1 MPHKSKISEATVRAI
16 LLTHASHQKTA
27 AIHGV
32 SWQAVQ
38 QIRLG
43 KIHKKTAPE
52 VPRWANSPKHSCAH
66 CRHWLKGA
74 CSLGFPEPTE
84 NLLFASECNLY
95 SK

>member
-1 MPHKSKISEATVRAI
+1 MAPKSKISEATVRAI
-16 LLTHASHQKTA
+16 LLTKGTHQATA

-43 KIHKKTAPE
+43 KIHKTTAPE
-52 VPRWANSPKHSCAH
+52 VPRWVNPGKHSCEL
-66 CRHWLKGA
+66 CRHWLKGG
-74 CSLGFPEPTE
+74 CTLGFPEPTE
-84 NLLFASECNLY
+84 NLLFANECNLY